1 VKKSVALAV
10 GTNPALTT
18 VLDTGAPLSANRP
31 EGGRR
36 EYLTEDD
43 VNRLIA
49 AARRGSNGDRDA
61 AMILTCY
68 THGLRVS
75 ELINLQWRQIDL
87 DSGRIE
93 VIRLKGSENGVQP
106 LRGIEVRALRKLRRA
121 QPSGS
126 RFVFITKAGG
136 PMTRNTF
143 FKILVRAGAAAGIS
157 DVHPHLLRHGTGFRL
172 VNQGLDTL
180 ALAAYL
186 GHRSVQNTKRYAKMN
201 ATRFD
206 GLWKD

>member
-1 VKKSVALAV
+1 MRKSMALAAR
-10 GTNPALTT
+10 TNPAPTI
-18 VLDTGAPLSANRP
+18 VLDNVGPLTDNHP
-31 EGGRR
+31 GLRR
-36 EYLTEDD
+36 TYLTEDE

-49 AARRGSNGDRDA
+49 AAKSGANAERDG
-61 AMILTCY
+61 AMILVCY

-75 ELINLQWRQIDL
+75 ELINLQWRQVDL
-87 DSGRIE
+87 DAGRIE
-93 VIRLKGSENGVQP
+93 IIRLKGSENGVQP
-106 LRGIEVRALRKLRRA
+106 LRGVEIRALRKLRRA
-121 QPSGS
+121 QAAGQ
-126 RFVFITKAGG
+126 RFVFTTRGG

-143 FKILVRAGAAAGIS
+143 FKLLARAGKAAGID

-186 GHRSVQNTKRYAKMN
+186 GHRQVQNTKRYAKMN
-201 ATRFD
+201 AMRFD

>member
-1 VKKSVALAV
+1 
-10 GTNPALTT
+10 
-18 VLDTGAPLSANRP
+18 LSANRP
-31 EGGRR
+31 ESGRR

-87 DSGRIE
+87 DAGRIE

-106 LRGIEVRALRKLRRA
+106 LRGIEVRALRKLHRA

-126 RFVFITKAGG
+126 RFVFLKGA
-136 PMTRNTF
+136 
-143 FKILVRAGAAAGIS
+143 RADDAKY
-157 DVHPHLLRHGTGFRL
+157 LL
-172 VNQGLDTL
+172 
-180 ALAAYL
+180 
-186 GHRSVQNTKRYAKMN
+186 
-201 ATRFD
+201 
-206 GLWKD
+206 

>member
-1 VKKSVALAV
+1 MRKSAALAV
-10 GTNPALTT
+10 GTNPARTT

-87 DSGRIE
+87 DAGRIE
-93 VIRLKGSENGVQP
+93 VIRLKGSETGFSRCAASRSEHAQAAPGTTVRQP
-106 LRGIEVRALRKLRRA
+106 LR
-121 QPSGS
+121 
-126 RFVFITKAGG
+126 
-136 PMTRNTF
+136 
-143 FKILVRAGAAAGIS
+143 
-157 DVHPHLLRHGTGFRL
+157 VH
-172 VNQGLDTL
+172 NQGARADD
-180 ALAAYL
+180 AKYL
-186 GHRSVQNTKRYAKMN
+186 
-201 ATRFD
+201 
-206 GLWKD
+206 L